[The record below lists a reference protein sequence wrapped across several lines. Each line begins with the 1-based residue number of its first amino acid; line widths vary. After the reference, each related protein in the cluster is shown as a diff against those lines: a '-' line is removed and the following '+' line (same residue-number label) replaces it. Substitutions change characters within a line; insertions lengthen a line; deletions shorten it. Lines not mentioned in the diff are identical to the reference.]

1 MRKYRLSTST
11 VALKFC
17 EWVLVVTDVNIPNRK
32 YQVKLHR
39 FSSFSAAC
47 AASTIHKKHSFVYT
61 NRTNV
66 LYLRPSSDRL
76 VIVIKGS
83 FKLPNFL
90 TLIKQRCLS
99 PPGNVALA
107 NVGELQK
114 VFSTKVNLL
123 FLLYSTVPKHCF
135 LHLIKQKCFLK
146 SFLKTLILVTQLSLY
161 LLSLLELTWID
172 TVHFWSLKLA
182 KKVIADLDSSKA
194 PYPEGIP
201 EVVLENC
208 ELELSHIFSHLS
220 NV

>member
-161 LLSLLELTWID
+161 LL
-172 TVHFWSLKLA
+172 
-182 KKVIADLDSSKA
+182 
-194 PYPEGIP
+194 
-201 EVVLENC
+201 
-208 ELELSHIFSHLS
+208 
-220 NV
+220 